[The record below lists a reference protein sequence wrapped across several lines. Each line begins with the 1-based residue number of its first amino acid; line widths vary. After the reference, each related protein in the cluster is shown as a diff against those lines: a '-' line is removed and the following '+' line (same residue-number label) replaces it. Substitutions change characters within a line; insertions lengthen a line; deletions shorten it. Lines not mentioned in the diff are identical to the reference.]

1 MEYKGFDIV
10 KKGKNLFW
18 VMFNGYSILGSAST
32 IDGAKELI
40 DELTTCYW

>member
-10 KKGKNLFW
+10 KKDKNLFW
-18 VMFNGYSILGSAST
+18 VMFNGYSILGSAAS

-40 DELTTCYW
+40 DDITYCDN